1 MGLRS
6 VTSGGI
12 ITRGHTHPR
21 IMLQRSSG
29 SPLARFFSRYK
40 DRTLIIHRGFPP
52 NWLGELLKQ
61 PGGGGHFR
69 IDVTQIQNTTP
80 TPVEWLIHQ
89 FILPL
94 ELPLPLLIQ
103 VVNDDTLFVR
113 HLLRDNRTV
122 HPSELIL
129 FLEEMNDRHHF
140 CLSRDGASLQSRQ
153 GIPLTDNEARAMLD
167 NL

>member
-6 VTSGGI
+6 EASGVI
-12 ITRGHTHPR
+12 IARGHTQPLS
-21 IMLQRSSG
+21 MSQRSSG
-29 SPLARFFSRYK
+29 FPLSRFFARYR

-69 IDVTQIQNTTP
+69 IDVSYVHDAEAS
-80 TPVEWLIHQ
+80 PVEWLILQ

-94 ELPLPLLIQ
+94 GLPLPLLIQ

-113 HLLRDNRTV
+113 HLVRDGRTV
-122 HPSELIL
+122 HPSELMW
-129 FLEEMNDRHHF
+129 FLEEMNDRYHVR
-140 CLSRDGASLQSRQ
+140 LSRVDSTLLVSQ
-153 GIPLTDNEARAMLD
+153 GIPVTDNVARAMLD